1 MTDGAETPET
11 DPSAPTARA
20 PKVWPLLLLPL
31 PVIALVVAVGL
42 WAIGRGDTAK
52 PAPSGQQKTQ
62 APAGGSVDP
71 SLAAIA
77 VQQSDLPSPS
87 IRCAFSGDVQ
97 TYIQRLK
104 DAGSDSHESVVQT
117 WQQLQEKGATAAY
130 MAFWGDAQP
139 ACDSVISPSNTMD
152 HGGGSMHPTVTF
164 SLVVGYQTPENAEA
178 AYSADI
184 FGQTKLRPSPTFE
197 VTTGAETG
205 LGPNSV
211 VGLTPKAPLPLHQA
225 VWQNGTVTVFYGSEN
240 LPLDKSKQV
249 TEAINS
255 RIKP

>member
-1 MTDGAETPET
+1 MTDGPETPET
-11 DPSAPTARA
+11 SPSPPTAKG

-31 PVIALVVAVGL
+31 PIVALVLAFGL
-42 WAIGRGDTAK
+42 WTTIRGDSVK
-52 PAPSGQQKTQ
+52 PAPTPNQ
-62 APAGGSVDP
+62 AKAPGGGSVDS

-87 IRCAFSGDVQ
+87 IRCDFSGDVQ

-104 DAGSDSHESVVQT
+104 DAGSGSYESVAQT
-117 WQQLQEKGATAAY
+117 WLQLQEKGATAGY
-130 MAFWGDAQP
+130 MVFWGDAQP
-139 ACDSVISPSNTMD
+139 ACDSIISSSNTMD
-152 HGGGSMHPTVTF
+152 HSGGNMHPSLTF
-164 SLVVGYQTPENAEA
+164 SLVVRYQTPENAEA

-184 FGQTKLRPSPTFE
+184 FGQTKLTPTPTFE

-211 VGLTPKAPLPLHQA
+211 VGFTRTAPIPLHQA
-225 VWQNGTVTVFYGSEN
+225 IWQNSTVTVFYGSEN
-240 LPLDKSKQV
+240 IPLDKSKQV
-249 TEAINS
+249 TESVNR